1 MQPVLDT
8 VSFQRIAEKAIP
20 RTDKHIS
27 LSSFLP
33 AESVWSQVVRKI
45 DKQRRPTSDY
55 PPAFSGASSQ
65 IESGALNHRA
75 GALNKVR
82 LVSDS
87 VFVKHNQNN
96 NN

>member
-8 VSFQRIAEKAIP
+8 VGFQRFAEKAIP

-45 DKQRRPTSDY
+45 DEQRRATPDY
-55 PPAFSGASSQ
+55 VRAFSGVGSQ
-65 IESGALNHRA
+65 MEPSGITKQSTKCRLEFWEEKVLNA
-75 GALNKVR
+75 G
-82 LVSDS
+82 
-87 VFVKHNQNN
+87 
-96 NN
+96 